1 MTADHRHRRRSIF
14 RECLP
19 FTPPPAPVSEGIEQ
33 ASNGSER
40 AKAEDEAKGGRSVVS
55 GQNSGPKKSTLAAQK
70 TIHEY
75 LTYLGHQGSIKPSR
89 NLRSRT

>member
-1 MTADHRHRRRSIF
+1 MTADHRRRRRRSIF

-19 FTPPPAPVSEGIEQ
+19 FTPPPVSKGIEQ

-40 AKAEDEAKGGRSVVS
+40 AAKAEDEAKGGWSVVS

-70 TIHEY
+70 TIHVS
-75 LTYLGHQGSIKPSR
+75 LTYQDSVKPSMH
-89 NLRSRT
+89 LRT